1 MRFTWLSLPLLLSL
15 LLGCANAPQLPA
27 LTRDREAESLEHA
40 IAWPHA
46 SPRAIMVLASDYLAR
61 NRARDGYATFSARA
75 EAAPEQSLFLALTGL
90 FQARLAGE
98 VPLLRRVAW
107 VQDAAGKLDRAAV
120 KGGLPRYLRG
130 IVFADLP
137 ARFSR
142 AQTAVDD
149 LEWML
154 AHSAAF
160 PPGLRRGAFR
170 GLGKAYS
177 TLGRSVDSEHA
188 FAQAGGRDTPPTLID
203 GSVSAAQG
211 FRFAPREL
219 VEVGH
224 GVFVAQGYDF
234 AEIAFIVTSAGV
246 VAIDAGTT
254 PATAA
259 AALAA
264 FRARETAPI
273 THVLITHAHWD
284 HIGGLSALVGPDTQV
299 IARCSFTEELA
310 RVNSTQAPFRSFFGA
325 GVKGPWQ
332 LAPSRCVSAREPL
345 VVGDTHMILEPT
357 RGGET
362 EDALLIQLPDAGIL
376 FVGDAFMPY
385 FGAPFVAEGSVDGLL
400 DTIAQIG
407 ALAPTKLIHGHAPLT
422 LNFPVEVLPAL
433 GEAITRTRD
442 LTLEQIHAARTQS
455 ETLARAILPE
465 SLAQHPDAVV
475 PFLLMR
481 DNVINRLYQQQSGY
495 WKSDGEGMEVYSR
508 EEQAAAFDLMAEGHD
523 TAFVRAAQSL
533 HARGDYGMA
542 LRIAELGLAA
552 HPESTPLASEKQRAL
567 EGLRE
572 RYQYNPFK
580 FLIYSD
586 MARDEVAE
594 VQ

>member
-1 MRFTWLSLPLLLSL
+1 MRLTLLLLSL
-15 LLGCANAPQLPA
+15 LVIGCAKPQQLPA
-27 LTRDREAESLEHA
+27 LTRDFDAESLERA
-40 IAWPHA
+40 VAWPHA

-61 NRARDGYATFSARA
+61 NRVREGYTTFSARA
-75 EAAPEQSLFLALTGL
+75 EAMPEQPLFLALSGL

-98 VPLLRRVAW
+98 VSLLQRVSW
-107 VQDAAGKLDRAAV
+107 VEQAAGKLDQAAA
-120 KGGLPRYLRG
+120 KGGLERYLRG

-137 ARFSR
+137 ARFAR

-154 AHSAAF
+154 AHSAPF

-170 GLGKAYS
+170 GLGKAYT
-177 TLGRSVDSEHA
+177 TLGRSVDAERA
-188 FAQAGGRDTPPTLID
+188 FERAGGRDAPPALID
-203 GSVSAAQG
+203 GSVSDASG

-219 VEVGH
+219 VEVTH
-224 GVFVAQGYDF
+224 GVYIARGYDF

-254 PATAA
+254 EATAT

-264 FRARETAPI
+264 FRKREKAPI

-299 IARCSFTEELA
+299 IARCNFEDELA
-310 RVNSTQAPFRSFFGA
+310 RVNSANAPFHSFFGA
-325 GVKGPWQ
+325 GVKGPWK
-332 LAPSRCVSAREPL
+332 LRPSRCVSAREPL
-345 VVGDTHMILEPT
+345 SVGDTRIVLEPT

-385 FGAPFVAEGSVDGLL
+385 FGAPFVAEGSVEGLL
-400 DTIAQIG
+400 DTIAQIR
-407 ALAPTKLIHGHAPLT
+407 ALAPAKLIHGHVPLT
-422 LNFPVEVLPAL
+422 VNFPIEVLPAL
-433 GEAITRTRD
+433 GEAVASMRD
-442 LTLEQIHAARTQS
+442 LTLQQMRGGHSQS
-455 ETLARAILPE
+455 ETLAKAFLPE
-465 SLAQHPDAVV
+465 SLAQQPDAVM

-481 DNVINRLYQQQSGY
+481 DNVIGRLYQQHSGY
-495 WKSDGEGMEVYSR
+495 WKPDGDGMEVYSQQ
-508 EEQAAAFDLMAEGHD
+508 EQAAAFDLLAQGQD
-523 TAFVRAAQSL
+523 IAFTRAAESL
-533 HARGDYGMA
+533 NARGDYGMG
-542 LRIAELGLAA
+542 LRIAELGLTA
-552 HPESTPLASEKQRAL
+552 HPGSAPLAGEKQRAL
-567 EGLRE
+567 EGLRA

-586 MARDEVAE
+586 MAKDEVAE